1 MAFSNRIVKLGILF
15 SKFVKINVP
24 TFTKIF
30 GEISITN
37 LMNGLVVVCLFY
49 QMINNILWNKYVC
62 FSTELIRKRRKV
74 FNFFF
79 SFQHWWVYFC
89 LHCSLIF
96 SLQISHIIEHT
107 FSTVYHTFRIRFRLS
122 IDNFTK
128 LCGQIARYVTPLHCH
143 FQT

>member
-49 QMINNILWNKYVC
+49 QMINNIL
-62 FSTELIRKRRKV
+62 
-74 FNFFF
+74 
-79 SFQHWWVYFC
+79 
-89 LHCSLIF
+89 
-96 SLQISHIIEHT
+96 
-107 FSTVYHTFRIRFRLS
+107 
-122 IDNFTK
+122 
-128 LCGQIARYVTPLHCH
+128 
-143 FQT
+143 